1 MNATV
6 FLIVL
11 LLAPA
16 THAESFKAWAARAS
30 REEREKDD
38 KAAFQSYSNALSSWK
53 PTDGKTARAKIFCAR
68 AALRDKS
75 GDEEGA
81 VGDFTECLATDKKNA
96 KAFHRRGQIQLKA
109 GRTSPAIDDFYKAI
123 ALDIRF
129 GAAYADRAAA
139 YEKQGDAGFAGEDY
153 RHACELGVKAAC
165 PKAKEL
171 APARKGKKKNA
182 PAPAPAPAAAPAA
195 DQIPADAPVI
205 DDMPPPSKKAAA
217 PPSGPVTI
225 GAPAPA
231 APAPETPRK
240 RRKSAP
246 TSFYTPKFTDC
257 LHGLQACVD
266 GGAAFGDCVGQSPAC
281 EQNSVKGCC
290 PGSCLQ
296 AYRKSLNTG
305 ASEAEAYREIFIPE
319 ATCAAP
325 AKSDDD

>member
-1 MNATV
+1 MNTTA

-11 LLAPA
+11 LLAPFA
-16 THAESFKAWAARAS
+16 HAESFKAWAARAS
-30 REEREKDD
+30 REEREKND
-38 KAAFQSYSNALSSWK
+38 KEAFQSYSNALSSWK
-53 PTDGKTARAKIFCAR
+53 PTDGKTARAKVYCAR

-81 VGDFTECLATDKKNA
+81 LGDYTECLATDKKNS
-96 KAFHRRGQIQLKA
+96 KGFYRRGQLQMKA
-109 GRTSPAIDDFYKAI
+109 GRTSLAIDDFYKAI

-165 PKAKEL
+165 AKAKEL
-171 APARKGKKKNA
+171 APARKGKKKNT
-182 PAPAPAPAAAPAA
+182 PAPASAATPAT
-195 DQIPADAPVI
+195 DQIPAESPAIDDAP
-205 DDMPPPSKKAAA
+205 PPPKKAPA

-225 GAPAPA
+225 GAPAAEAPA
-231 APAPETPRK
+231 AEPPPRK

-281 EQNSVKGCC
+281 EQKSVKGCC
-290 PGSCLQ
+290 PGACLQ
-296 AYRKSLNTG
+296 AYRKSLNRG
-305 ASEAEAYREIFIPE
+305 VSEAEAYREIFIPE
-319 ATCAAP
+319 ASCAAP
-325 AKSDDD
+325 SKSDDD